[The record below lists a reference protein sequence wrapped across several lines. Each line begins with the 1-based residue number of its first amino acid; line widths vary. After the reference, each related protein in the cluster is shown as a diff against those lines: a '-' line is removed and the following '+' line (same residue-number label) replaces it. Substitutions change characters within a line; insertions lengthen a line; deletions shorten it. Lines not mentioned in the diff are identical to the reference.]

1 MSDEVAFMRRAME
14 LAAKGKGFTS
24 PNPMVGAVIVKKGK
38 IIGEGYHR
46 KAGEKHAEIM
56 ALNNCVEAPDGG
68 ILYLNLEP
76 CCHTGKTP
84 PCVEAI
90 IKAGIKRVVA
100 AMEDPNPLVK
110 GRGFELLRQRGIK
123 IEVGLCRQEAEELN
137 EKFIFFIKNKRPF
150 VMIKAALSLD
160 GKIATPTG
168 KSRWLSSPEAR
179 RYVHQLR
186 QEYDAIMVGIN
197 TVLRDDPRLT
207 ARIPGAEKKGII
219 RVVLDSKLRIPL
231 QCRLLKEKRG
241 GEVLIFTTSAASAE
255 RVKQLR
261 SLGIGVVIARE
272 KEGRA
277 DLNYA
282 LKQLAEKGII
292 SLLIEGGSEVFASAL
307 KEKVINKVLFIYA
320 PKIIGGRDSIPL
332 FGGEGK
338 KELASAY
345 KLSKVRSFRLG
356 PDVAIEGYLK

>member
-14 LAAKGKGFTS
+14 LAAKGKGFAS

-46 KAGEKHAEIM
+46 RAGDKHAEIM
-56 ALNNCVEAPDGG
+56 ALEKCVEDPRGG
-68 ILYLNLEP
+68 TLYLNLEP
-76 CCHTGKTP
+76 CCHRGKTP

-110 GRGFELLRQRGIK
+110 GRGFELMRRRGI
-123 IEVGLCRQEAEELN
+123 EVEAGLCRQEAEELN

-168 KSRWLSSPEAR
+168 KSQWLSSPEAR

-207 ARIPGAEKKGII
+207 ARLPGAEKKEML

-241 GEVLIFTTSAASAE
+241 GEVLIFTTSAAPTE
-255 RVKQLR
+255 RIEQLR
-261 SLGIGVVIARE
+261 SLGAKVVIARE

>member
-1 MSDEVAFMRRAME
+1 MSDELAFMRRALE

-24 PNPMVGAVIVKKGK
+24 PNPMVGAVIVKKGR

-46 KAGEKHAEIM
+46 RAGDKHAEIV
-56 ALNNCVEAPDGG
+56 ALESCVEDPRRGA
-68 ILYLNLEP
+68 LFLNLEP
-76 CCHTGKTP
+76 CCHTGRTP
-84 PCVEAI
+84 PCAEAI
-90 IKAGIKRVVA
+90 IRAGIKRVVA
-100 AMEDPNPLVK
+100 AMEDPNLLVK
-110 GRGFELLRQRGIK
+110 GKGFELLRHSGIE

-137 EKFIFFIKNKRPF
+137 EKYIFFIKHKRPF

-179 RYVHQLR
+179 KYVHQLR
-186 QEYDAIMVGIN
+186 LEYDTIMVGIN

-207 ARIPGAEKKGII
+207 ARLPDAEKKEIF

-231 QCRLLKEKRG
+231 QCHLVRQKRG
-241 GEVLIFTTSAASAE
+241 GEVLIFTTPAAPTE
-255 RVKQLR
+255 RIEQLR
-261 SLGIGVVIARE
+261 SLGVKVIIAKE
-272 KEGRA
+272 KEGRV

-282 LKQLAEKGII
+282 LKQLAKRGII

-332 FGGEGK
+332 FAGEGK
-338 KELASAY
+338 RELASAY

-356 PDVAIEGYLK
+356 PDVAIEGYLI

>member
-1 MSDEVAFMRRAME
+1 MRRALE

-38 IIGEGYHR
+38 IIGEGFHCR
-46 KAGEKHAEIM
+46 AGDKHAEIV
-56 ALNNCVEAPDGG
+56 ALENCVENPREGT
-68 ILYLNLEP
+68 LYLNLEP
-76 CCHTGKTP
+76 CCHKGRTP

-90 IKAGIKRVVA
+90 VKAGIKRVVA
-100 AMEDPNPLVK
+100 AMADPNPLVK
-110 GRGFELLRQRGIK
+110 GKGFELLRQRGIEV
-123 IEVGLCRQEAEELN
+123 EVGLCQQEAEELN
-137 EKFIFFIKNKRPF
+137 EKFIFFIKNRRPF

-168 KSRWLSSPEAR
+168 KSRWLSSREAR

-197 TVLRDDPRLT
+197 TVLRDNPRLT
-207 ARIPGAEKKGII
+207 VRLPGAEKKEIL
-219 RVVLDSKLRIPL
+219 RVVLDSKLRIPIQYHL
-231 QCRLLKEKRG
+231 VREKRG
-241 GEVLIFTTSAASAE
+241 GEVLIFTTPAAPAE
-255 RVKQLR
+255 RIEQLR
-261 SLGIGVVIARE
+261 SLGVGVVIAKE
-272 KEGRA
+272 KEGRV

-282 LKQLAEKGII
+282 LKQLAKKGII
-292 SLLIEGGSEVFASAL
+292 SLLIEGGSEVFATAL
-307 KEKVINKVLFIYA
+307 KEKLINKVLFIYA
-320 PKIIGGRDSIPL
+320 PKIIGGRDSISL

-338 KELASAY
+338 RELASAY